1 MDGVVVDRRQLIT
14 GAGVAGA
21 GIVGALAVLRPQA
34 ALAADDSG
42 KSIVGGW
49 TAVVDDLDQGQ
60 TIHVAIAF
68 APGGGVMETDDG
80 GGGQPGVGVG
90 AWVATGEHRFR
101 LEFFSFGADP
111 QSGGVVTITIRGPLE
126 YHPDTDTI
134 TGTSRIK
141 VVDANGNVLFESV
154 KGQTVTGTRIHP

>member
-1 MDGVVVDRRQLIT
+1 MDGGMIGRRQLIA

-21 GIVGALAVLRPQA
+21 GVVGALAVLRPQA
-34 ALAADDSG
+34 ALAAEDSG

-49 TAVVDDLDQGQ
+49 NAVVVDLDQGQ
-60 TIHVAIAF
+60 TIQVVIAF

-90 AWVATGEHRFR
+90 AWVATGDHRFR

-111 QSGGVVTITIRGPLE
+111 QSGGVVTVTIRGPLE
-126 YHPDTDTI
+126 YHPGADTI
-134 TGTSRIK
+134 TGTSTIK
-141 VVDANGNVLFESV
+141 VVDAKGNVLFESV
-154 KGQTVTGTRIHP
+154 KGQTVTATRIHP